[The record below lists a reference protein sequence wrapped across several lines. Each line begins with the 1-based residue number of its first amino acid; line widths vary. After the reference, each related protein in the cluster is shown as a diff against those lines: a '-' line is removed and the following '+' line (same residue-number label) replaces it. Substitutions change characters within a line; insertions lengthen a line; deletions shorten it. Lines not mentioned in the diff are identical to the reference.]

1 MRFNK
6 LFRKVFAAVSAVTL
20 IVSGMPVGLGV
31 TAFAADTQTRKITY
45 SFSANSS
52 KKAPAA
58 GEILDGTAGESGGIL
73 YVSQDAG
80 NSGVT
85 YDSDKLRFRQGSVLY
100 LPVKDD
106 TTKVKYEQLCSNAA
120 TDRPVYIGS
129 ADSGY
134 SVQMKT
140 TTQSVTVDDIT
151 GYIVEKEGQKYLPVI
166 SGGDV
171 KIRTMALTEYNPIIN
186 VTVTGT
192 VANAAENGITEIKF
206 DSLTDSSAKT
216 VTAQV
221 DSNGKYSV
229 VLKRVN
235 GSAKYEVS
243 ISAVGFKIND
253 TDNGNILELTGENA
267 TAVKDFEAV
276 ADAVATVS
284 GSIMG
289 IPADAVKG
297 TVSVKFVPD
306 NSKLS
311 TIAVDVKAE
320 TDGSYSFSNVSIN
333 SSSNY
338 SVVLGGVDDYEVTEK
353 LNKAAGDY
361 TDVQIAATQRVKV
374 NVSGKFVTSDDKASD
389 VTKITFTNKS
399 DSNYSYSFDVTG
411 DGYKAQLR
419 AGEYDTSVVSEKYT
433 AYDHVSVGSSDVLN
447 DVYLE
452 TEADTSPVKYQSEV
466 KVGKGQQFE
475 TITDAVKYI
484 GRMARTT
491 ERVTITLTDA
501 LYREQVMVDT
511 PYVTISSEAGST
523 ITWYY
528 GSGYTYY
535 SADMNGYYSEA
546 RAVDKYEKGVAIGM
560 GTGHWGATVNV
571 LPTATAFRSEG
582 VIYES
587 SFNRYMTTEEVEDGV
602 GKGGDNSKV
611 DRSKATD
618 ADIKLYKNKERACVI
633 FIEADQSEFKDCQFL
648 SSQDTMFTGNNT
660 EHTYFKNCVIEGTT
674 DYICGDGSAVFDG
687 CTLSMYGYGDKAAS
701 GSIIVASKALSQL
714 GYLFNNCKVVKTS
727 YPGINNGITKT
738 YFARPWRADS
748 KVVFLNTEVEDANT
762 IAPAGFTSM
771 SNVTPAKAKYY
782 EYNTHLADGTKV
794 STSSRAAGVNK
805 MTDEEASA
813 VKLEDYFEGW
823 TPAYYK
829 SGDVKPEP
837 VAADYTAVDEA
848 IKAAEALNK
857 DDYED
862 FSAVTKAIEAVD
874 RTLTSKEQA
883 KVDAMA
889 KAITDAING
898 LVKKQPVV
906 EPDDPGK
913 TDIKVDIDR
922 NEDAADFKDIAS
934 VGDVKVKDEEGKDLT
949 VSEIKLNVEKAAAS
963 ISEKIDAAIADKNIN
978 GFDSKNADYYDI
990 SLKTTDGK
998 VVKLSNGK
1006 IKITMSYKKGINAAD
1021 YNLYVFHMNNNGV
1034 LESVA
1039 VTADENGF
1047 SFEAESNSAYEGN
1060 INETGSVTLRSGAV
1074 DANGVL
1080 KGSGNNGKLVPAS
1093 FDGLN
1098 FYYTA
1103 VPTSLNFTLRA
1114 KVTVDQWNL
1123 SNGQEGFGLMAA
1135 DRLGGSGWNNSY
1147 MAVVSKTEYYWNEEA
1162 GKVTNDTTMFRRAS
1176 KEQPQRTLSMRCLR
1190 NWRTGT
1196 MQQQRQ
1202 RNRESRQKSRIFLQT
1217 STCMEFKK
1225 ERT

>member
-31 TAFAADTQTRKITY
+31 TAKAADTQTRKITY

-106 TTKVKYEQLCSNAA
+106 TTKVKYEQVCSNAA

-129 ADSGY
+129 VDSGY

-171 KIRTMALTEYNPIIN
+171 KVRTMALTEYNPIIN

-235 GSAKYEVS
+235 GSARYEVS

-253 TDNGNILELTGENA
+253 TDNGNILELTGEDA

-311 TIAVDVKAE
+311 TIEVDVKAQ

-361 TDVQIAATQRVKV
+361 TDVKIAATQRAKV

-399 DSNYSYSFDVTG
+399 DSSYSYSFDVTG

-433 AYDHVSVGSSDVLN
+433 AYDHVSVGSADVLN

-452 TEADTSPVKYQSEV
+452 TEADTSPVEYQAEV

-484 GRMARTT
+484 GRMTRTT

-546 RAVDKYEKGVAIGM
+546 RAVDKYEKGVEIGM

-587 SFNRYMTTEEVEDGV
+587 SFNRYMTTEEVADGV

-727 YPGINNGITKT
+727 YPGINKGITKT

-823 TPAYYK
+823 APAYYK

-874 RTLTSKEQA
+874 RTLTSEEQA

-913 TDIKVDIDR
+913 TDIKVDLDG
-922 NEDAADFKDIAS
+922 NEYAADFKDVAS

-949 VSEIKLNVEKAAAS
+949 VSEIRLNVEKTAAS
-963 ISEKIDAAIADKNIN
+963 TSEKIDAAIAEKNIK

-998 VVKLSNGK
+998 VVKLSSGK

-1039 VTADENGF
+1039 VTADENSF
-1047 SFEAESNSAYEGN
+1047 SFEAESFSPYAVVYAAKDSGSDITPSTPENPGN
-1060 INETGSVTLRSGAV
+1060 DETPGTAETPGTTETPDSTVTPDSSVSTGDSLGMFMYMIILA
-1074 DANGVL
+1074 AALAGMAGVVVYDR
-1080 KGSGNNGKLVPAS
+1080 K
-1093 FDGLN
+1093 
-1098 FYYTA
+1098 
-1103 VPTSLNFTLRA
+1103 RA
-1114 KVTVDQWNL
+1114 K
-1123 SNGQEGFGLMAA
+1123 
-1135 DRLGGSGWNNSY
+1135 
-1147 MAVVSKTEYYWNEEA
+1147 
-1162 GKVTNDTTMFRRAS
+1162 
-1176 KEQPQRTLSMRCLR
+1176 
-1190 NWRTGT
+1190 
-1196 MQQQRQ
+1196 
-1202 RNRESRQKSRIFLQT
+1202 
-1217 STCMEFKK
+1217 
-1225 ERT
+1225 

>member
-31 TAFAADTQTRKITY
+31 TAKAADTQTRKITY

-106 TTKVKYEQLCSNAA
+106 TTKVKYEQVCSNAA

-129 ADSGY
+129 VDSGY

-171 KIRTMALTEYNPIIN
+171 KVRTMALTEYNPIIN

-253 TDNGNILELTGENA
+253 TDNGNILELTGEDA

-311 TIAVDVKAE
+311 TIEVDVKAQ

-361 TDVQIAATQRVKV
+361 TDVKIAATQRAKV

-399 DSNYSYSFDVTG
+399 DSSYSYSFDVTG

-433 AYDHVSVGSSDVLN
+433 AYDHVSVGSADVLN

-452 TEADTSPVKYQSEV
+452 TEADTSPVEYQAEV

-484 GRMARTT
+484 GRMTRTT

-546 RAVDKYEKGVAIGM
+546 RAVDKYEKGVEIGM

-587 SFNRYMTTEEVEDGV
+587 SFNRYMTTEEVADGV

-823 TPAYYK
+823 TPAYYT

-874 RTLTSKEQA
+874 RTLTSEDQA

-913 TDIKVDIDR
+913 TDIKVDLDE
-922 NEDAADFKDIAS
+922 NEDAADFKDVAS

-963 ISEKIDAAIADKNIN
+963 ISEKIDAAIADKNIK

-1047 SFEAESNSAYEGN
+1047 SFEAESFSPYAVVYAAKDSGSDITPSTPENPGN
-1060 INETGSVTLRSGAV
+1060 DETPGTTETPGTAETPDSTVTPDSSVSTGDSLGMFMYMIILA
-1074 DANGVL
+1074 AALAGMAGVVVYDR
-1080 KGSGNNGKLVPAS
+1080 K
-1093 FDGLN
+1093 
-1098 FYYTA
+1098 
-1103 VPTSLNFTLRA
+1103 RA
-1114 KVTVDQWNL
+1114 K
-1123 SNGQEGFGLMAA
+1123 
-1135 DRLGGSGWNNSY
+1135 
-1147 MAVVSKTEYYWNEEA
+1147 
-1162 GKVTNDTTMFRRAS
+1162 
-1176 KEQPQRTLSMRCLR
+1176 
-1190 NWRTGT
+1190 
-1196 MQQQRQ
+1196 
-1202 RNRESRQKSRIFLQT
+1202 
-1217 STCMEFKK
+1217 
-1225 ERT
+1225 

>member
-31 TAFAADTQTRKITY
+31 TAKAADTQTRKITY

-73 YVSQDAG
+73 YVSQYAG

-171 KIRTMALTEYNPIIN
+171 KVRTMALTEYNPIIN

-235 GSAKYEVS
+235 GSARYEVS

-253 TDNGNILELTGENA
+253 TDNGNILELTGEDA

-311 TIAVDVKAE
+311 TIDVDVKAQ

-361 TDVQIAATQRVKV
+361 TDVKIAATQRAKV

-399 DSNYSYSFDVTG
+399 DSSYSYSFDVTG

-433 AYDHVSVGSSDVLN
+433 AYDHVSVGSADVLN

-452 TEADTSPVKYQSEV
+452 TEADTSPVEYQAEV

-484 GRMARTT
+484 GRMTRTT

-546 RAVDKYEKGVAIGM
+546 RAVDKYEKGVEIGM

-587 SFNRYMTTEEVEDGV
+587 SFNRYMTTEEVADGV

-674 DYICGDGSAVFDG
+674 DYICGDGSAVFDS

-727 YPGINNGITKT
+727 YPGINKGITKT

-848 IKAAEALNK
+848 IKSAEALNK

-874 RTLTSKEQA
+874 RTLTSEDQA

-913 TDIKVDIDR
+913 TDIKVDLDG
-922 NEDAADFKDIAS
+922 NEDTADFKDIAS
-934 VGDVKVKDEEGKDLT
+934 VGDIKVKDEEGKDLT
-949 VSEIKLNVEKAAAS
+949 VSEIKLNVEKTAAS
-963 ISEKIDAAIADKNIN
+963 TSEKIDAAIAEKNIK

-998 VVKLSNGK
+998 VVKLSSGK

-1047 SFEAESNSAYEGN
+1047 SFEAESFSPYAVVYAAKDSGSDITPSTPENPGN
-1060 INETGSVTLRSGAV
+1060 NETPGTAETPGTTETPDSTVTPDSSVSTGDSLGMFMYMIILA
-1074 DANGVL
+1074 AALAGMAGVVVYDR
-1080 KGSGNNGKLVPAS
+1080 K
-1093 FDGLN
+1093 
-1098 FYYTA
+1098 
-1103 VPTSLNFTLRA
+1103 RA
-1114 KVTVDQWNL
+1114 K
-1123 SNGQEGFGLMAA
+1123 
-1135 DRLGGSGWNNSY
+1135 
-1147 MAVVSKTEYYWNEEA
+1147 
-1162 GKVTNDTTMFRRAS
+1162 
-1176 KEQPQRTLSMRCLR
+1176 
-1190 NWRTGT
+1190 
-1196 MQQQRQ
+1196 
-1202 RNRESRQKSRIFLQT
+1202 
-1217 STCMEFKK
+1217 
-1225 ERT
+1225 

>member
-52 KKAPAA
+52 KKAPVA

-73 YVSQDAG
+73 YVSQDVG

-85 YDSDKLRFRQGSVLY
+85 YDSDKLRFRPGSVLY

-253 TDNGNILELTGENA
+253 TDNGNILELTGEGA
-267 TAVKDFEAV
+267 TAVKDFETV

-311 TIAVDVKAE
+311 TIDVDVKAE
-320 TDGSYSFSNVSIN
+320 KDGSYSFSNVSIN

-433 AYDHVSVGSSDVLN
+433 AYDHVSVGSADVLN

-484 GRMARTT
+484 GRMTRTT

-823 TPAYYK
+823 TPAYYT

-874 RTLTSKEQA
+874 RTLTSEEQA

-949 VSEIKLNVEKAAAS
+949 VSEIKLNVEKIAAS
-963 ISEKIDAAIADKNIN
+963 TSEKIDAAIAEKNIK

-998 VVKLSNGK
+998 VVKLSSGK

-1039 VTADENGF
+1039 VTADENVF
-1047 SFEAESNSAYEGN
+1047 SFEAESFSPY
-1060 INETGSVTLRSGAV
+1060 AV
-1074 DANGVL
+1074 VYAVKD
-1080 KGSGNNGKLVPAS
+1080 SGNDITPSTPENPGNDETP
-1093 FDGLN
+1093 GTTETPG
-1098 FYYTA
+1098 TA
-1103 VPTSLNFTLRA
+1103 ETPGTTETPDSSVSTGDSLGMFMYMIILAAALAGMAGVVVYDRKRA
-1114 KVTVDQWNL
+1114 K
-1123 SNGQEGFGLMAA
+1123 
-1135 DRLGGSGWNNSY
+1135 
-1147 MAVVSKTEYYWNEEA
+1147 
-1162 GKVTNDTTMFRRAS
+1162 
-1176 KEQPQRTLSMRCLR
+1176 
-1190 NWRTGT
+1190 
-1196 MQQQRQ
+1196 
-1202 RNRESRQKSRIFLQT
+1202 
-1217 STCMEFKK
+1217 
-1225 ERT
+1225 

>member
-52 KKAPAA
+52 KKAPVA

-73 YVSQDAG
+73 YVSQDVG

-484 GRMARTT
+484 GRMVRTT

-687 CTLSMYGYGDKAAS
+687 CTLSTYGYGDKAAS

-848 IKAAEALNK
+848 VKAAEALNK

-874 RTLTSKEQA
+874 RTLTSEDQA

-913 TDIKVDIDR
+913 TDIKVDLDR
-922 NEDAADFKDIAS
+922 NEDTADFKDIAS
-934 VGDVKVKDEEGKDLT
+934 VGDVKVKDEEGTDLT

-963 ISEKIDAAIADKNIN
+963 ISEKIDAAIADKNIK

-1047 SFEAESNSAYEGN
+1047 SFEAESFSPYAVVYAAKDSGSDITPSTPENPGN
-1060 INETGSVTLRSGAV
+1060 NETPGTAETPGTTETPDSTVTPDSSVSTGDSLGMFMYMIILA
-1074 DANGVL
+1074 AALAGMAGVVVYDR
-1080 KGSGNNGKLVPAS
+1080 K
-1093 FDGLN
+1093 
-1098 FYYTA
+1098 
-1103 VPTSLNFTLRA
+1103 RA
-1114 KVTVDQWNL
+1114 K
-1123 SNGQEGFGLMAA
+1123 
-1135 DRLGGSGWNNSY
+1135 
-1147 MAVVSKTEYYWNEEA
+1147 
-1162 GKVTNDTTMFRRAS
+1162 
-1176 KEQPQRTLSMRCLR
+1176 
-1190 NWRTGT
+1190 
-1196 MQQQRQ
+1196 
-1202 RNRESRQKSRIFLQT
+1202 
-1217 STCMEFKK
+1217 
-1225 ERT
+1225 

>member
-1 MRFNK
+1 
-6 LFRKVFAAVSAVTL
+6 
-20 IVSGMPVGLGV
+20 MPVGLGV
-31 TAFAADTQTRKITY
+31 TAKAADTQTRKITY

-73 YVSQDAG
+73 YVSRDAG

-171 KIRTMALTEYNPIIN
+171 KVRTMALTEYNPIIN

-235 GSAKYEVS
+235 GSARYEVS

-253 TDNGNILELTGENA
+253 TDNGNILELTGEDA

-311 TIAVDVKAE
+311 TIDVDVKAQ

-361 TDVQIAATQRVKV
+361 TDVKIAATQRAKV

-399 DSNYSYSFDVTG
+399 DSSYSYSFDVTG

-433 AYDHVSVGSSDVLN
+433 AYDHVSVGSADVLN

-452 TEADTSPVKYQSEV
+452 TEADTSPVEYQAEV

-484 GRMARTT
+484 GRMTRTT

-546 RAVDKYEKGVAIGM
+546 RAVDKYEKGVEIGM

-587 SFNRYMTTEEVEDGV
+587 SFNRYMTTEEVADGV

-674 DYICGDGSAVFDG
+674 DYICGDGSAVFDS

-727 YPGINNGITKT
+727 YPGINKGITKT

-848 IKAAEALNK
+848 IKSAEALNK

-874 RTLTSKEQA
+874 RTLTSEDQA

-913 TDIKVDIDR
+913 TDIKVDLDG
-922 NEDAADFKDIAS
+922 NEDTADFKDIAS
-934 VGDVKVKDEEGKDLT
+934 VGDIKVKDEEGKDLT
-949 VSEIKLNVEKAAAS
+949 VSEIKLNVEKTAAS
-963 ISEKIDAAIADKNIN
+963 TSEKIDAAIAEKNIK

-998 VVKLSNGK
+998 VVKLSSGK

-1047 SFEAESNSAYEGN
+1047 SFEAESFSPYAVVYAAKDSGSDITPSTPENPGN
-1060 INETGSVTLRSGAV
+1060 NETPGTAETPGTTETPDSTVTPDSSVSTGDSLGMFMYMIILA
-1074 DANGVL
+1074 AALAGMAGVVVYDR
-1080 KGSGNNGKLVPAS
+1080 K
-1093 FDGLN
+1093 
-1098 FYYTA
+1098 
-1103 VPTSLNFTLRA
+1103 RA
-1114 KVTVDQWNL
+1114 K
-1123 SNGQEGFGLMAA
+1123 
-1135 DRLGGSGWNNSY
+1135 
-1147 MAVVSKTEYYWNEEA
+1147 
-1162 GKVTNDTTMFRRAS
+1162 
-1176 KEQPQRTLSMRCLR
+1176 
-1190 NWRTGT
+1190 
-1196 MQQQRQ
+1196 
-1202 RNRESRQKSRIFLQT
+1202 
-1217 STCMEFKK
+1217 
-1225 ERT
+1225 

>member
-31 TAFAADTQTRKITY
+31 TAKAADTQTRKITY

-52 KKAPAA
+52 KKAPTA

-106 TTKVKYEQLCSNAA
+106 TTKVKYEQVCSNAA

-129 ADSGY
+129 VDSGY

-171 KIRTMALTEYNPIIN
+171 KVRTMTLTEYNPIIN

-253 TDNGNILELTGENA
+253 TDNGNILELTGEDA

-311 TIAVDVKAE
+311 TIEVDVKAQ

-361 TDVQIAATQRVKV
+361 TDVKIAATQRTKV

-399 DSNYSYSFDVTG
+399 DSSYSYSFDVTG

-433 AYDHVSVGSSDVLN
+433 AYDHVSVGSADVLN

-452 TEADTSPVKYQSEV
+452 TEADTSPVEYQAEV

-484 GRMARTT
+484 GRMTRTT

-511 PYVTISSEAGST
+511 PYVTISS
-523 ITWYY
+523 
-528 GSGYTYY
+528 
-535 SADMNGYYSEA
+535 
-546 RAVDKYEKGVAIGM
+546 R
-560 GTGHWGATVNV
+560 
-571 LPTATAFRSEG
+571 
-582 VIYES
+582 
-587 SFNRYMTTEEVEDGV
+587 
-602 GKGGDNSKV
+602 
-611 DRSKATD
+611 
-618 ADIKLYKNKERACVI
+618 
-633 FIEADQSEFKDCQFL
+633 
-648 SSQDTMFTGNNT
+648 
-660 EHTYFKNCVIEGTT
+660 
-674 DYICGDGSAVFDG
+674 
-687 CTLSMYGYGDKAAS
+687 
-701 GSIIVASKALSQL
+701 
-714 GYLFNNCKVVKTS
+714 
-727 YPGINNGITKT
+727 
-738 YFARPWRADS
+738 
-748 KVVFLNTEVEDANT
+748 
-762 IAPAGFTSM
+762 
-771 SNVTPAKAKYY
+771 
-782 EYNTHLADGTKV
+782 
-794 STSSRAAGVNK
+794 
-805 MTDEEASA
+805 
-813 VKLEDYFEGW
+813 
-823 TPAYYK
+823 
-829 SGDVKPEP
+829 
-837 VAADYTAVDEA
+837 
-848 IKAAEALNK
+848 
-857 DDYED
+857 
-862 FSAVTKAIEAVD
+862 
-874 RTLTSKEQA
+874 
-883 KVDAMA
+883 
-889 KAITDAING
+889 
-898 LVKKQPVV
+898 
-906 EPDDPGK
+906 
-913 TDIKVDIDR
+913 
-922 NEDAADFKDIAS
+922 
-934 VGDVKVKDEEGKDLT
+934 
-949 VSEIKLNVEKAAAS
+949 
-963 ISEKIDAAIADKNIN
+963 
-978 GFDSKNADYYDI
+978 
-990 SLKTTDGK
+990 
-998 VVKLSNGK
+998 
-1006 IKITMSYKKGINAAD
+1006 
-1021 YNLYVFHMNNNGV
+1021 
-1034 LESVA
+1034 
-1039 VTADENGF
+1039 
-1047 SFEAESNSAYEGN
+1047 
-1060 INETGSVTLRSGAV
+1060 
-1074 DANGVL
+1074 
-1080 KGSGNNGKLVPAS
+1080 
-1093 FDGLN
+1093 
-1098 FYYTA
+1098 
-1103 VPTSLNFTLRA
+1103 
-1114 KVTVDQWNL
+1114 
-1123 SNGQEGFGLMAA
+1123 
-1135 DRLGGSGWNNSY
+1135 
-1147 MAVVSKTEYYWNEEA
+1147 
-1162 GKVTNDTTMFRRAS
+1162 
-1176 KEQPQRTLSMRCLR
+1176 
-1190 NWRTGT
+1190 
-1196 MQQQRQ
+1196 
-1202 RNRESRQKSRIFLQT
+1202 
-1217 STCMEFKK
+1217 
-1225 ERT
+1225 

>member
-31 TAFAADTQTRKITY
+31 TAKAADTQTRKITY

-73 YVSQDAG
+73 YVSRDAG

-171 KIRTMALTEYNPIIN
+171 KVRTMALTEYNPIIN

-235 GSAKYEVS
+235 GSARYEVS

-253 TDNGNILELTGENA
+253 TDNGNILELTGEDA

-311 TIAVDVKAE
+311 TIEVDVKAQ

-361 TDVQIAATQRVKV
+361 TDVKIAATQRAKV

-399 DSNYSYSFDVTG
+399 DSSYSYSFDVTG

-433 AYDHVSVGSSDVLN
+433 AYDHVSVGSADVLN

-452 TEADTSPVKYQSEV
+452 TEADTSPVEYQAEV

-484 GRMARTT
+484 GRMTRTT

-587 SFNRYMTTEEVEDGV
+587 SFNRYMTTEEVADGV

-874 RTLTSKEQA
+874 RTLTSEEQA

-898 LVKKQPVV
+898 LVKKQT
-906 EPDDPGK
+906 DDSDK
-913 TDIKVDIDR
+913 SDIKVDLDE
-922 NEDAADFKDIAS
+922 NEDAADFKDVAS

-963 ISEKIDAAIADKNIN
+963 ISEKIDAAIADKNIK

-998 VVKLSNGK
+998 VVKLSSGK

-1047 SFEAESNSAYEGN
+1047 SFEAESFSPYAVVYAAKDSGSDITPSTPENPGN
-1060 INETGSVTLRSGAV
+1060 NETPGTAETPGTTETPDSTVTPDSSVSTGDSLGMFMYMIILA
-1074 DANGVL
+1074 AALAGMAGVVVYDR
-1080 KGSGNNGKLVPAS
+1080 K
-1093 FDGLN
+1093 
-1098 FYYTA
+1098 
-1103 VPTSLNFTLRA
+1103 RA
-1114 KVTVDQWNL
+1114 K
-1123 SNGQEGFGLMAA
+1123 
-1135 DRLGGSGWNNSY
+1135 
-1147 MAVVSKTEYYWNEEA
+1147 
-1162 GKVTNDTTMFRRAS
+1162 
-1176 KEQPQRTLSMRCLR
+1176 
-1190 NWRTGT
+1190 
-1196 MQQQRQ
+1196 
-1202 RNRESRQKSRIFLQT
+1202 
-1217 STCMEFKK
+1217 
-1225 ERT
+1225 

>member
-1047 SFEAESNSAYEGN
+1047 SFEAESFSPYAVVYAVKDSGSDITPSTPENPGN
-1060 INETGSVTLRSGAV
+1060 DETPGTTETPGTPGTTETPDSSVSTGDSLGMFMYMIILA
-1074 DANGVL
+1074 AALAGMAGVVVNDR
-1080 KGSGNNGKLVPAS
+1080 K
-1093 FDGLN
+1093 
-1098 FYYTA
+1098 
-1103 VPTSLNFTLRA
+1103 RA
-1114 KVTVDQWNL
+1114 K
-1123 SNGQEGFGLMAA
+1123 
-1135 DRLGGSGWNNSY
+1135 
-1147 MAVVSKTEYYWNEEA
+1147 
-1162 GKVTNDTTMFRRAS
+1162 
-1176 KEQPQRTLSMRCLR
+1176 
-1190 NWRTGT
+1190 
-1196 MQQQRQ
+1196 
-1202 RNRESRQKSRIFLQT
+1202 
-1217 STCMEFKK
+1217 
-1225 ERT
+1225 

>member
-31 TAFAADTQTRKITY
+31 TAKAADTQTRKITY

-73 YVSQDAG
+73 YVSRDAG

-171 KIRTMALTEYNPIIN
+171 KVRTMTLTEYNPIIN

-235 GSAKYEVS
+235 GSARYEVS

-253 TDNGNILELTGENA
+253 TDNGNILELTGEDA
-267 TAVKDFEAV
+267 TTVKDFEAV

-311 TIAVDVKAE
+311 TIEVDVKAQ

-361 TDVQIAATQRVKV
+361 TDVKIAATQRAKV

-399 DSNYSYSFDVTG
+399 DSSYSYSFDVTG

-433 AYDHVSVGSSDVLN
+433 AYDHVSVGSADVLN

-452 TEADTSPVKYQSEV
+452 TEADTSPVEYQAEV

-484 GRMARTT
+484 GRMTRTT

-546 RAVDKYEKGVAIGM
+546 RAVDKYEKGVEIGM

-587 SFNRYMTTEEVEDGV
+587 SFNRYMTTEEVADGV

-848 IKAAEALNK
+848 VKAAEALNK

-874 RTLTSKEQA
+874 RTLTSEEQA

-898 LVKKQPVV
+898 LVKKQT
-906 EPDDPGK
+906 DDSDK
-913 TDIKVDIDR
+913 SDIKVDLDE
-922 NEDAADFKDIAS
+922 NEDAADFKDVAS

-963 ISEKIDAAIADKNIN
+963 ISEKIDAAIADKNIK

-998 VVKLSNGK
+998 VVKLSSGK

-1047 SFEAESNSAYEGN
+1047 SFEAESFSPYAVVYAAKDSGSDITPSTPENPGN
-1060 INETGSVTLRSGAV
+1060 NETPGTAETPGTTETPDSTVTPDSSVSTGDSLGMFMYMIILA
-1074 DANGVL
+1074 AALAGMAGVVVYDR
-1080 KGSGNNGKLVPAS
+1080 K
-1093 FDGLN
+1093 
-1098 FYYTA
+1098 
-1103 VPTSLNFTLRA
+1103 RA
-1114 KVTVDQWNL
+1114 K
-1123 SNGQEGFGLMAA
+1123 
-1135 DRLGGSGWNNSY
+1135 
-1147 MAVVSKTEYYWNEEA
+1147 
-1162 GKVTNDTTMFRRAS
+1162 
-1176 KEQPQRTLSMRCLR
+1176 
-1190 NWRTGT
+1190 
-1196 MQQQRQ
+1196 
-1202 RNRESRQKSRIFLQT
+1202 
-1217 STCMEFKK
+1217 
-1225 ERT
+1225 

>member
-235 GSAKYEVS
+235 GSAKYGVS

-311 TIAVDVKAE
+311 TIDVDVKAE
-320 TDGSYSFSNVSIN
+320 KDGSYSFSNVSIN

-361 TDVQIAATQRVKV
+361 TDVKIAATQRAKI

-399 DSNYSYSFDVTG
+399 DSSYSYSFDVTG

-433 AYDHVSVGSSDVLN
+433 AYDHVSVGSADVLN

-823 TPAYYK
+823 TPAYYT

-874 RTLTSKEQA
+874 RTLTSEEQA

-949 VSEIKLNVEKAAAS
+949 VSEIKLNVEKIAAS
-963 ISEKIDAAIADKNIN
+963 TSEKIDAAIAEKNIK

-998 VVKLSNGK
+998 VVKLSSGK

-1047 SFEAESNSAYEGN
+1047 SFEAESFSPYAVVYAVKDS
-1060 INETGSVTLRSGAV
+1060 GSDITPSTPE
-1074 DANGVL
+1074 N
-1080 KGSGNNGKLVPAS
+1080 SGNDETPGTTETPSTTETPGTTVTPDSSVSTGDSLGMFMYMIILAAALAGMAGV
-1093 FDGLN
+1093 
-1098 FYYTA
+1098 A
-1103 VPTSLNFTLRA
+1103 VYDRKRA
-1114 KVTVDQWNL
+1114 K
-1123 SNGQEGFGLMAA
+1123 
-1135 DRLGGSGWNNSY
+1135 
-1147 MAVVSKTEYYWNEEA
+1147 
-1162 GKVTNDTTMFRRAS
+1162 
-1176 KEQPQRTLSMRCLR
+1176 
-1190 NWRTGT
+1190 
-1196 MQQQRQ
+1196 
-1202 RNRESRQKSRIFLQT
+1202 
-1217 STCMEFKK
+1217 
-1225 ERT
+1225 

>member
-6 LFRKVFAAVSAVTL
+6 LFRRVFAAVSAVTL

-31 TAFAADTQTRKITY
+31 TAKAADTQTRKITY

-106 TTKVKYEQLCSNAA
+106 TTKVKYEQLCSNSA

-253 TDNGNILELTGENA
+253 TDNGNILELTGEDA

-311 TIAVDVKAE
+311 TIEVDVKAQ

-361 TDVQIAATQRVKV
+361 TDVKIAATQRAKV

-399 DSNYSYSFDVTG
+399 DSSYSYSFDVTG

-433 AYDHVSVGSSDVLN
+433 AYDHVSVGSADVLN

-452 TEADTSPVKYQSEV
+452 TEADTSPVEYQAEV

-484 GRMARTT
+484 GRMTRTT

-546 RAVDKYEKGVAIGM
+546 RAVDKYEKGVEIGM

-587 SFNRYMTTEEVEDGV
+587 SFNRYMTTEEVADGV
-602 GKGGDNSKV
+602 GKGNTNAKV

-618 ADIKLYKNKERACVI
+618 ADIKLYNNKERACVI

-727 YPGINNGITKT
+727 YPGINKGITKT

-837 VAADYTAVDEA
+837 VAADYTSVDEA

-874 RTLTSKEQA
+874 RTLTSEEQA

-913 TDIKVDIDR
+913 TDIKVDLDG
-922 NEDAADFKDIAS
+922 NEDAADFKDVAS

-963 ISEKIDAAIADKNIN
+963 ISEKIDAAIADKNIK

-1006 IKITMSYKKGINAAD
+1006 IKITMSYKKGINSAD

-1047 SFEAESNSAYEGN
+1047 SFEAESFSPYAVVYAAKDSGSDITPSTPENPGN
-1060 INETGSVTLRSGAV
+1060 NETPGTAETPGTTETPDSTVTPDSSVSTGDSLGMFMYMIILA
-1074 DANGVL
+1074 AALAGMAGVVVYDR
-1080 KGSGNNGKLVPAS
+1080 K
-1093 FDGLN
+1093 
-1098 FYYTA
+1098 
-1103 VPTSLNFTLRA
+1103 RA
-1114 KVTVDQWNL
+1114 K
-1123 SNGQEGFGLMAA
+1123 
-1135 DRLGGSGWNNSY
+1135 
-1147 MAVVSKTEYYWNEEA
+1147 
-1162 GKVTNDTTMFRRAS
+1162 
-1176 KEQPQRTLSMRCLR
+1176 
-1190 NWRTGT
+1190 
-1196 MQQQRQ
+1196 
-1202 RNRESRQKSRIFLQT
+1202 
-1217 STCMEFKK
+1217 
-1225 ERT
+1225 

>member
-1 MRFNK
+1 M
-6 LFRKVFAAVSAVTL
+6 
-20 IVSGMPVGLGV
+20 
-31 TAFAADTQTRKITY
+31 
-45 SFSANSS
+45 
-52 KKAPAA
+52 
-58 GEILDGTAGESGGIL
+58 
-73 YVSQDAG
+73 
-80 NSGVT
+80 
-85 YDSDKLRFRQGSVLY
+85 
-100 LPVKDD
+100 
-106 TTKVKYEQLCSNAA
+106 
-120 TDRPVYIGS
+120 
-129 ADSGY
+129 
-134 SVQMKT
+134 
-140 TTQSVTVDDIT
+140 
-151 GYIVEKEGQKYLPVI
+151 
-166 SGGDV
+166 
-171 KIRTMALTEYNPIIN
+171 
-186 VTVTGT
+186 
-192 VANAAENGITEIKF
+192 
-206 DSLTDSSAKT
+206 
-216 VTAQV
+216 
-221 DSNGKYSV
+221 
-229 VLKRVN
+229 
-235 GSAKYEVS
+235 
-243 ISAVGFKIND
+243 
-253 TDNGNILELTGENA
+253 
-267 TAVKDFEAV
+267 
-276 ADAVATVS
+276 
-284 GSIMG
+284 
-289 IPADAVKG
+289 
-297 TVSVKFVPD
+297 
-306 NSKLS
+306 
-311 TIAVDVKAE
+311 
-320 TDGSYSFSNVSIN
+320 
-333 SSSNY
+333 
-338 SVVLGGVDDYEVTEK
+338 
-353 LNKAAGDY
+353 
-361 TDVQIAATQRVKV
+361 
-374 NVSGKFVTSDDKASD
+374 
-389 VTKITFTNKS
+389 
-399 DSNYSYSFDVTG
+399 
-411 DGYKAQLR
+411 
-419 AGEYDTSVVSEKYT
+419 
-433 AYDHVSVGSSDVLN
+433 N

-452 TEADTSPVKYQSEV
+452 TEADTSPVEYQAEV

-484 GRMARTT
+484 GRMTRTT

-587 SFNRYMTTEEVEDGV
+587 SFNRYMTTEEVADGV

-674 DYICGDGSAVFDG
+674 YYICGDGSAVFDG

-727 YPGINNGITKT
+727 YPGINKGITKT

-874 RTLTSKEQA
+874 RTLTSEEQA

-913 TDIKVDIDR
+913 IDIKVDLDR
-922 NEDAADFKDIAS
+922 NEDTVDFKDIAS

-963 ISEKIDAAIADKNIN
+963 ISEKIDAAIAEKNIK

-998 VVKLSNGK
+998 VVKLSSGK

-1047 SFEAESNSAYEGN
+1047 SFEAESFSPYAVVYAAKDSGSDITPSTPENPGN
-1060 INETGSVTLRSGAV
+1060 DETPGTTETPDSTVTPDSSVSTGDSLGMFMYMIILA
-1074 DANGVL
+1074 AALAGMAGVVVYDR
-1080 KGSGNNGKLVPAS
+1080 K
-1093 FDGLN
+1093 
-1098 FYYTA
+1098 
-1103 VPTSLNFTLRA
+1103 RA
-1114 KVTVDQWNL
+1114 K
-1123 SNGQEGFGLMAA
+1123 
-1135 DRLGGSGWNNSY
+1135 
-1147 MAVVSKTEYYWNEEA
+1147 
-1162 GKVTNDTTMFRRAS
+1162 
-1176 KEQPQRTLSMRCLR
+1176 
-1190 NWRTGT
+1190 
-1196 MQQQRQ
+1196 
-1202 RNRESRQKSRIFLQT
+1202 
-1217 STCMEFKK
+1217 
-1225 ERT
+1225 

>member
-31 TAFAADTQTRKITY
+31 TAKAADTQTRKITY

-73 YVSQDAG
+73 YVSRDAG

-171 KIRTMALTEYNPIIN
+171 KVRTMALTEYNPIIN

-235 GSAKYEVS
+235 GSARYEVS

-253 TDNGNILELTGENA
+253 TDNGNILELTGEDA

-311 TIAVDVKAE
+311 TIDVDVKAQ

-361 TDVQIAATQRVKV
+361 TDVKIAATQRAKV

-399 DSNYSYSFDVTG
+399 DSSYSYSFDVTG

-433 AYDHVSVGSSDVLN
+433 AYDHVSVGSADVLN

-452 TEADTSPVKYQSEV
+452 TEADTSPVEYQAEV
-466 KVGKGQQFE
+466 KVGKDQQFE

-484 GRMARTT
+484 GRMTRTT

-546 RAVDKYEKGVAIGM
+546 RAVDKYEKGVEIGM

-587 SFNRYMTTEEVEDGV
+587 SFNRYMTTEEVADGV

-674 DYICGDGSAVFDG
+674 DYICGDGSAVFDS

-727 YPGINNGITKT
+727 YPGINKGITKT

-848 IKAAEALNK
+848 IKSAEALNK

-874 RTLTSKEQA
+874 RTLTSEDQA

-913 TDIKVDIDR
+913 TDIKVDLDG
-922 NEDAADFKDIAS
+922 NEDTADFKDIAS
-934 VGDVKVKDEEGKDLT
+934 VGDIKVKDEEGKDLT
-949 VSEIKLNVEKAAAS
+949 VSEIKLNVEKTAAS
-963 ISEKIDAAIADKNIN
+963 ASEKIDAAIAEKNIK

-998 VVKLSNGK
+998 VVKLSSGK

-1047 SFEAESNSAYEGN
+1047 SFEAESFSPYAVVYAAKDSGSDITPSTPENPGN
-1060 INETGSVTLRSGAV
+1060 NETPGTAETPGTTETPDSTVTPDSSVSTGDSLGMFMYMIILA
-1074 DANGVL
+1074 AALAGMAGVVVYDR
-1080 KGSGNNGKLVPAS
+1080 K
-1093 FDGLN
+1093 
-1098 FYYTA
+1098 
-1103 VPTSLNFTLRA
+1103 RA
-1114 KVTVDQWNL
+1114 K
-1123 SNGQEGFGLMAA
+1123 
-1135 DRLGGSGWNNSY
+1135 
-1147 MAVVSKTEYYWNEEA
+1147 
-1162 GKVTNDTTMFRRAS
+1162 
-1176 KEQPQRTLSMRCLR
+1176 
-1190 NWRTGT
+1190 
-1196 MQQQRQ
+1196 
-1202 RNRESRQKSRIFLQT
+1202 
-1217 STCMEFKK
+1217 
-1225 ERT
+1225 

>member
-52 KKAPAA
+52 KKAPVA

-73 YVSQDAG
+73 YVSQDVG

-311 TIAVDVKAE
+311 TIDVDVKAE
-320 TDGSYSFSNVSIN
+320 KDGSYSFSNVSIN

-361 TDVQIAATQRVKV
+361 TDVKIAATQRAKI

-389 VTKITFTNKS
+389 VTKITFTNKL
-399 DSNYSYSFDVTG
+399 DSSYSYSFDVTG

-874 RTLTSKEQA
+874 RTLTSEDQA

-913 TDIKVDIDR
+913 TDIKVDLDG
-922 NEDAADFKDIAS
+922 NEDTADFKDIAS
-934 VGDVKVKDEEGKDLT
+934 VGDIKVKDEEGKDLT
-949 VSEIKLNVEKAAAS
+949 VSEIKLNVEKTAAS
-963 ISEKIDAAIADKNIN
+963 TSEKIDAAIAEKNIK

-998 VVKLSNGK
+998 VVKLSSGK

-1047 SFEAESNSAYEGN
+1047 SFEAESFSPYAVVYAAKDSGSDITPSTPENPGN
-1060 INETGSVTLRSGAV
+1060 NETPGTAETPGTTETPDSTVTPDSSVSTGDSLGMFMYMIILA
-1074 DANGVL
+1074 AALAGMAGVVVYDR
-1080 KGSGNNGKLVPAS
+1080 K
-1093 FDGLN
+1093 
-1098 FYYTA
+1098 
-1103 VPTSLNFTLRA
+1103 RA
-1114 KVTVDQWNL
+1114 K
-1123 SNGQEGFGLMAA
+1123 
-1135 DRLGGSGWNNSY
+1135 
-1147 MAVVSKTEYYWNEEA
+1147 
-1162 GKVTNDTTMFRRAS
+1162 
-1176 KEQPQRTLSMRCLR
+1176 
-1190 NWRTGT
+1190 
-1196 MQQQRQ
+1196 
-1202 RNRESRQKSRIFLQT
+1202 
-1217 STCMEFKK
+1217 
-1225 ERT
+1225 

>member
-1 MRFNK
+1 MRFDK

-31 TAFAADTQTRKITY
+31 TAKAADTQTRKITY

-73 YVSQDAG
+73 YVSRDAG

-171 KIRTMALTEYNPIIN
+171 KVRTMALTEYNPIIN

-253 TDNGNILELTGENA
+253 TDNGNILELTGEDA

-311 TIAVDVKAE
+311 TIDVDVKAQ

-361 TDVQIAATQRVKV
+361 TDVKIAATQRAKV

-399 DSNYSYSFDVTG
+399 DSSYSYSFDVTG

-433 AYDHVSVGSSDVLN
+433 AYDHVSVGSADVLN

-452 TEADTSPVKYQSEV
+452 TEADTSPVEYQAEV

-484 GRMARTT
+484 GRMTRTT

-587 SFNRYMTTEEVEDGV
+587 SFNRYMTTEEVADGV

-727 YPGINNGITKT
+727 YAGINKGITKT

-874 RTLTSKEQA
+874 RTLTSEEQA

-898 LVKKQPVV
+898 LIKKQPVV

-913 TDIKVDIDR
+913 TDIKVDLDR
-922 NEDAADFKDIAS
+922 NEDAADFKDVAS

-963 ISEKIDAAIADKNIN
+963 ISEKIDAAIADKNIK

-998 VVKLSNGK
+998 VVKLSSGK

-1047 SFEAESNSAYEGN
+1047 SFEAESFSPYAVVYAAKDSGSDITPSTPENPGN
-1060 INETGSVTLRSGAV
+1060 NETPGTAETPGTTETPDSTVTPDSSVSTGDSLGMFMYMIILA
-1074 DANGVL
+1074 AALAGMAGVVVYDR
-1080 KGSGNNGKLVPAS
+1080 K
-1093 FDGLN
+1093 
-1098 FYYTA
+1098 
-1103 VPTSLNFTLRA
+1103 RA
-1114 KVTVDQWNL
+1114 K
-1123 SNGQEGFGLMAA
+1123 
-1135 DRLGGSGWNNSY
+1135 
-1147 MAVVSKTEYYWNEEA
+1147 
-1162 GKVTNDTTMFRRAS
+1162 
-1176 KEQPQRTLSMRCLR
+1176 
-1190 NWRTGT
+1190 
-1196 MQQQRQ
+1196 
-1202 RNRESRQKSRIFLQT
+1202 
-1217 STCMEFKK
+1217 
-1225 ERT
+1225 

>member
-1 MRFNK
+1 M
-6 LFRKVFAAVSAVTL
+6 
-20 IVSGMPVGLGV
+20 
-31 TAFAADTQTRKITY
+31 
-45 SFSANSS
+45 
-52 KKAPAA
+52 
-58 GEILDGTAGESGGIL
+58 
-73 YVSQDAG
+73 SQDVG

-151 GYIVEKEGQKYLPVI
+151 GYIVEKEGKKYLPVI

-874 RTLTSKEQA
+874 RTLTSEEQA

-949 VSEIKLNVEKAAAS
+949 VSEIKLNVEKIAAS
-963 ISEKIDAAIADKNIN
+963 TSEKIDAAIADKNIK

-998 VVKLSNGK
+998 VVKLSSGK

-1047 SFEAESNSAYEGN
+1047 SFEAESFSPYAVVYAAKDSGSDITPSTPENPGN
-1060 INETGSVTLRSGAV
+1060 NETPGTAETPGTTETPDSTVTPDSSVSTGDSLGMFMYMIILA
-1074 DANGVL
+1074 AALAGMAGVVVYDR
-1080 KGSGNNGKLVPAS
+1080 K
-1093 FDGLN
+1093 
-1098 FYYTA
+1098 
-1103 VPTSLNFTLRA
+1103 RA
-1114 KVTVDQWNL
+1114 K
-1123 SNGQEGFGLMAA
+1123 
-1135 DRLGGSGWNNSY
+1135 
-1147 MAVVSKTEYYWNEEA
+1147 
-1162 GKVTNDTTMFRRAS
+1162 
-1176 KEQPQRTLSMRCLR
+1176 
-1190 NWRTGT
+1190 
-1196 MQQQRQ
+1196 
-1202 RNRESRQKSRIFLQT
+1202 
-1217 STCMEFKK
+1217 
-1225 ERT
+1225 

>member
-31 TAFAADTQTRKITY
+31 TAKAADTQTRKITY

-73 YVSQDAG
+73 YVSRDAG

-171 KIRTMALTEYNPIIN
+171 KVRTMALTEYNPIIN

-253 TDNGNILELTGENA
+253 TDNGNILELTGEDA

-311 TIAVDVKAE
+311 TIDVDVKAQ

-361 TDVQIAATQRVKV
+361 TDVKIAATQRAKV

-399 DSNYSYSFDVTG
+399 DSSYSYSFNVTG

-433 AYDHVSVGSSDVLN
+433 AYDHVSVGSADVLN

-452 TEADTSPVKYQSEV
+452 TEADTSPVEYQAEV

-484 GRMARTT
+484 GRMTRTT
-491 ERVTITLTDA
+491 ERVTIILTDA

-546 RAVDKYEKGVAIGM
+546 RAVDKYEKGVEIGM

-587 SFNRYMTTEEVEDGV
+587 SFNRYMTTEEVADGV

-674 DYICGDGSAVFDG
+674 DYICGDGSAVFDS

-823 TPAYYK
+823 APAYYK

-874 RTLTSKEQA
+874 RTLTSEEQA

-913 TDIKVDIDR
+913 TDIKVDLDG
-922 NEDAADFKDIAS
+922 NEYAADFKDVAS

-949 VSEIKLNVEKAAAS
+949 VSEIRLNVEKTAAS
-963 ISEKIDAAIADKNIN
+963 TSEKIDAAIAEKNIK

-998 VVKLSNGK
+998 VVKLSSGK

-1039 VTADENGF
+1039 VTADENSF
-1047 SFEAESNSAYEGN
+1047 SFEAESFSPYAVVYAAKDSGSDITPSTPENPGN
-1060 INETGSVTLRSGAV
+1060 DETPGTAETPGTTETPDSTVTPDSSVSTGDSLGMFMYMIILA
-1074 DANGVL
+1074 AALAGMAGVVVYDR
-1080 KGSGNNGKLVPAS
+1080 K
-1093 FDGLN
+1093 
-1098 FYYTA
+1098 
-1103 VPTSLNFTLRA
+1103 RA
-1114 KVTVDQWNL
+1114 K
-1123 SNGQEGFGLMAA
+1123 
-1135 DRLGGSGWNNSY
+1135 
-1147 MAVVSKTEYYWNEEA
+1147 
-1162 GKVTNDTTMFRRAS
+1162 
-1176 KEQPQRTLSMRCLR
+1176 
-1190 NWRTGT
+1190 
-1196 MQQQRQ
+1196 
-1202 RNRESRQKSRIFLQT
+1202 
-1217 STCMEFKK
+1217 
-1225 ERT
+1225 

>member
-31 TAFAADTQTRKITY
+31 TAKAADTQTRKITY

-73 YVSQDAG
+73 YVSRDAG

-171 KIRTMALTEYNPIIN
+171 KVRTMALTEYNPIIN

-235 GSAKYEVS
+235 GSARYEVS

-253 TDNGNILELTGENA
+253 TDNGNILELTGEDA

-311 TIAVDVKAE
+311 TIEVDVKAQ
-320 TDGSYSFSNVSIN
+320 TDGSYSFPNVSIN

-361 TDVQIAATQRVKV
+361 TDVKIAATQRAKV

-399 DSNYSYSFDVTG
+399 DSSYSYSFDVTG

-433 AYDHVSVGSSDVLN
+433 AYDHVSVGSADVLN

-452 TEADTSPVKYQSEV
+452 TEADTSPVEYQAEV

-484 GRMARTT
+484 GRMTRTT

-587 SFNRYMTTEEVEDGV
+587 SFNRYMTTEEVADGV

-727 YPGINNGITKT
+727 YPGINKGITKT

-874 RTLTSKEQA
+874 RTLTSEEQA

-898 LVKKQPVV
+898 LVKKQT
-906 EPDDPGK
+906 DDSDK
-913 TDIKVDIDR
+913 SDIKVDLDE
-922 NEDAADFKDIAS
+922 NEDAADFKDVAS

-963 ISEKIDAAIADKNIN
+963 ISEKIDAAIADKNIK

-998 VVKLSNGK
+998 VVKLSSGK

-1047 SFEAESNSAYEGN
+1047 SFEAESFSPYAVVYAAKDSGSDITPSTPENPGN
-1060 INETGSVTLRSGAV
+1060 NETPGTAETPGTTETPDSTVTPDSSVSTGDSLGMFMYMIILA
-1074 DANGVL
+1074 AALAGMAGVVVYDR
-1080 KGSGNNGKLVPAS
+1080 K
-1093 FDGLN
+1093 
-1098 FYYTA
+1098 
-1103 VPTSLNFTLRA
+1103 RA
-1114 KVTVDQWNL
+1114 K
-1123 SNGQEGFGLMAA
+1123 
-1135 DRLGGSGWNNSY
+1135 
-1147 MAVVSKTEYYWNEEA
+1147 
-1162 GKVTNDTTMFRRAS
+1162 
-1176 KEQPQRTLSMRCLR
+1176 
-1190 NWRTGT
+1190 
-1196 MQQQRQ
+1196 
-1202 RNRESRQKSRIFLQT
+1202 
-1217 STCMEFKK
+1217 
-1225 ERT
+1225 

>member
-31 TAFAADTQTRKITY
+31 TAKAADTQTRKITY

-73 YVSQDAG
+73 YVSRDAG

-171 KIRTMALTEYNPIIN
+171 KVRTMALTEYNPIIN

-253 TDNGNILELTGENA
+253 TDNGNILELTGEDA

-311 TIAVDVKAE
+311 TIDVDVKAQ

-361 TDVQIAATQRVKV
+361 TDVKIAATQRAKV

-399 DSNYSYSFDVTG
+399 DSSYSYSFDVTG

-433 AYDHVSVGSSDVLN
+433 AYDHVSVGSADVLN

-452 TEADTSPVKYQSEV
+452 TEADTSPVEYQAEV

-484 GRMARTT
+484 GRMTRTT

-546 RAVDKYEKGVAIGM
+546 RAVDKYEKGVEIGM

-587 SFNRYMTTEEVEDGV
+587 SFNRYMTTEEVADGV

-823 TPAYYK
+823 TPAYYT

-848 IKAAEALNK
+848 VKAAEALNK

-874 RTLTSKEQA
+874 RTLTSEEQA

-913 TDIKVDIDR
+913 TDIKVDLDG
-922 NEDAADFKDIAS
+922 NEDTADFKDVAS

-963 ISEKIDAAIADKNIN
+963 ISEKIDAAIADKNIK

-998 VVKLSNGK
+998 VVKLSSGK

-1047 SFEAESNSAYEGN
+1047 SFEAESFSPYAVVYAAKDSGSDITPSTPENPGN
-1060 INETGSVTLRSGAV
+1060 NETPGTAETPGTTETPDSTVTPDSSVSTGDSLGMFMYMIILA
-1074 DANGVL
+1074 AALAGMAGVVVYDR
-1080 KGSGNNGKLVPAS
+1080 K
-1093 FDGLN
+1093 
-1098 FYYTA
+1098 
-1103 VPTSLNFTLRA
+1103 RA
-1114 KVTVDQWNL
+1114 K
-1123 SNGQEGFGLMAA
+1123 
-1135 DRLGGSGWNNSY
+1135 
-1147 MAVVSKTEYYWNEEA
+1147 
-1162 GKVTNDTTMFRRAS
+1162 
-1176 KEQPQRTLSMRCLR
+1176 
-1190 NWRTGT
+1190 
-1196 MQQQRQ
+1196 
-1202 RNRESRQKSRIFLQT
+1202 
-1217 STCMEFKK
+1217 
-1225 ERT
+1225 

>member
-31 TAFAADTQTRKITY
+31 TAKAADTQTRKITY

-106 TTKVKYEQLCSNAA
+106 TTKVKYEQLCSNSA

-253 TDNGNILELTGENA
+253 TDNGNILELTGEDA

-311 TIAVDVKAE
+311 TIEVDVKAQ

-361 TDVQIAATQRVKV
+361 TDVQIAATQRAKV

-399 DSNYSYSFDVTG
+399 DSNYSYSFDVTD

-484 GRMARTT
+484 GRMTRTT

-805 MTDEEASA
+805 MTDEEASS

-874 RTLTSKEQA
+874 RTLTSEDQA

-898 LVKKQPVV
+898 LVKKQT
-906 EPDDPGK
+906 DDSDK
-913 TDIKVDIDR
+913 SDIKVDLDE
-922 NEDAADFKDIAS
+922 NEDTADFKDVAS

-963 ISEKIDAAIADKNIN
+963 ISEKIDAAIADKNIK

-1021 YNLYVFHMNNNGV
+1021 YNLYVFHMNKNGV

-1047 SFEAESNSAYEGN
+1047 SFEAESFSPYAVVYAAKDSGSDITPSTPENPGN
-1060 INETGSVTLRSGAV
+1060 DETPGTTETPG
-1074 DANGVL
+1074 
-1080 KGSGNNGKLVPAS
+1080 
-1093 FDGLN
+1093 
-1098 FYYTA
+1098 TA
-1103 VPTSLNFTLRA
+1103 VTQDSSVSTGDSLGMFMYMIILA
-1114 KVTVDQWNL
+1114 AAL
-1123 SNGQEGFGLMAA
+1123 AGMAGVVVY
-1135 DRLGGSGWNNSY
+1135 DRKR
-1147 MAVVSKTEYYWNEEA
+1147 VK
-1162 GKVTNDTTMFRRAS
+1162 
-1176 KEQPQRTLSMRCLR
+1176 
-1190 NWRTGT
+1190 
-1196 MQQQRQ
+1196 
-1202 RNRESRQKSRIFLQT
+1202 
-1217 STCMEFKK
+1217 
-1225 ERT
+1225 

>member
-31 TAFAADTQTRKITY
+31 TAKAADTQTRKITY

-73 YVSQDAG
+73 YVSRDAG

-171 KIRTMALTEYNPIIN
+171 KVRTMALTEYNPIIN

-253 TDNGNILELTGENA
+253 TDNGNILELTGEDA

-311 TIAVDVKAE
+311 TIEVDVKAQ

-361 TDVQIAATQRVKV
+361 TDVKIAATQRAKV

-399 DSNYSYSFDVTG
+399 DSSYSYSFDVTG

-433 AYDHVSVGSSDVLN
+433 AYDHVSVGSADVLN

-452 TEADTSPVKYQSEV
+452 TEADTSPVEYQAEV

-484 GRMARTT
+484 GRMTRTT

-546 RAVDKYEKGVAIGM
+546 RAVDKYEKGVEIGM

-587 SFNRYMTTEEVEDGV
+587 SFNRYMTTEEVADGV

-727 YPGINNGITKT
+727 YPGINKGITKT

-874 RTLTSKEQA
+874 RTLTSEEQA

-913 TDIKVDIDR
+913 TDIKVDLDE
-922 NEDAADFKDIAS
+922 NEDAADFKDVAS

-963 ISEKIDAAIADKNIN
+963 ISEKIDAAIADKNIK

-998 VVKLSNGK
+998 VVKLSSGK

-1047 SFEAESNSAYEGN
+1047 SFEAESFSPYAVVYAAKDSGSDITPSTPENPGN
-1060 INETGSVTLRSGAV
+1060 NETPGTAETPGTTETPDSTVTPDSSVSTGDSLGMFMYMIILA
-1074 DANGVL
+1074 AALAGMAGVVVYDR
-1080 KGSGNNGKLVPAS
+1080 K
-1093 FDGLN
+1093 
-1098 FYYTA
+1098 
-1103 VPTSLNFTLRA
+1103 RA
-1114 KVTVDQWNL
+1114 K
-1123 SNGQEGFGLMAA
+1123 
-1135 DRLGGSGWNNSY
+1135 
-1147 MAVVSKTEYYWNEEA
+1147 
-1162 GKVTNDTTMFRRAS
+1162 
-1176 KEQPQRTLSMRCLR
+1176 
-1190 NWRTGT
+1190 
-1196 MQQQRQ
+1196 
-1202 RNRESRQKSRIFLQT
+1202 
-1217 STCMEFKK
+1217 
-1225 ERT
+1225 

>member
-31 TAFAADTQTRKITY
+31 TAKAADTQTRKITY

-73 YVSQDAG
+73 YVSRDAG

-171 KIRTMALTEYNPIIN
+171 KVRTMTLTEYNPIIN

-235 GSAKYEVS
+235 GSARYEVS

-253 TDNGNILELTGENA
+253 TDNGNILELTGEDA
-267 TAVKDFEAV
+267 TTVKDFEAV

-311 TIAVDVKAE
+311 TIEVDVKAQ

-361 TDVQIAATQRVKV
+361 TDVKIAATQRAKV

-399 DSNYSYSFDVTG
+399 DSSYSYSFDVTG

-433 AYDHVSVGSSDVLN
+433 AYDHVSVGSADVLN

-452 TEADTSPVKYQSEV
+452 TEADTSPVEYQAEV

-484 GRMARTT
+484 GRMTRTT
-491 ERVTITLTDA
+491 ERVTIILTDA

-546 RAVDKYEKGVAIGM
+546 RAVDKYEKGVEIGM

-587 SFNRYMTTEEVEDGV
+587 SFNRYMTTEEVADGV

-805 MTDEEASA
+805 MTDEEASE

-837 VAADYTAVDEA
+837 VAADYTSVDEA

-874 RTLTSKEQA
+874 RTLTSEDQA

-898 LVKKQPVV
+898 LVKKQT
-906 EPDDPGK
+906 DDSDK
-913 TDIKVDIDR
+913 SDIKVDLDE
-922 NEDAADFKDIAS
+922 NEDAADFKDVAS

-963 ISEKIDAAIADKNIN
+963 ISEKIDAAIADKNIK

-998 VVKLSNGK
+998 VVKLSSGK

-1047 SFEAESNSAYEGN
+1047 SFEAESFSPYAVVYAAKDSGSDITPSTPENPGN
-1060 INETGSVTLRSGAV
+1060 NETPGTAETPGTTETPDSTVTPDSSVSTGDSLGMFMYMIILA
-1074 DANGVL
+1074 AALAGMAGVVVYDR
-1080 KGSGNNGKLVPAS
+1080 K
-1093 FDGLN
+1093 
-1098 FYYTA
+1098 
-1103 VPTSLNFTLRA
+1103 RA
-1114 KVTVDQWNL
+1114 K
-1123 SNGQEGFGLMAA
+1123 
-1135 DRLGGSGWNNSY
+1135 
-1147 MAVVSKTEYYWNEEA
+1147 
-1162 GKVTNDTTMFRRAS
+1162 
-1176 KEQPQRTLSMRCLR
+1176 
-1190 NWRTGT
+1190 
-1196 MQQQRQ
+1196 
-1202 RNRESRQKSRIFLQT
+1202 
-1217 STCMEFKK
+1217 
-1225 ERT
+1225 

>member
-31 TAFAADTQTRKITY
+31 TAKAADTQTRKITY

-106 TTKVKYEQLCSNAA
+106 TTKVKYEQVCSNAA

-129 ADSGY
+129 VDSGY

-171 KIRTMALTEYNPIIN
+171 KVRTMTLTEYNPIIN

-253 TDNGNILELTGENA
+253 TDNGNILELTGEDA

-311 TIAVDVKAE
+311 TIEVDVKAQ

-361 TDVQIAATQRVKV
+361 TDVKIAATQRTKV

-399 DSNYSYSFDVTG
+399 DSSYSYSFDVTG

-433 AYDHVSVGSSDVLN
+433 AYDHVSVGSADVLN

-452 TEADTSPVKYQSEV
+452 TEADTSPVEYQAEV

-484 GRMARTT
+484 GRMTRTT

-587 SFNRYMTTEEVEDGV
+587 SFNRYMTTEEVADGV

-727 YPGINNGITKT
+727 YPGINKGITKT

-874 RTLTSKEQA
+874 RTLTSEEQA

-898 LVKKQPVV
+898 LVKKQT
-906 EPDDPGK
+906 DDSDK
-913 TDIKVDIDR
+913 SDIKVDLDE
-922 NEDAADFKDIAS
+922 NEDAADFKDVAS

-963 ISEKIDAAIADKNIN
+963 ISEKIDAAIADKNIK

-998 VVKLSNGK
+998 VVKLSSGK

-1047 SFEAESNSAYEGN
+1047 SFEAESFSPYAVVYAAKDSGSDITPSTPENPGN
-1060 INETGSVTLRSGAV
+1060 NETPGTAETPGTTETPDSTVTTDSSVSTGASLGMFMYMIII
-1074 DANGVL
+1074 AAALAGMAGVVVYDR
-1080 KGSGNNGKLVPAS
+1080 K
-1093 FDGLN
+1093 
-1098 FYYTA
+1098 
-1103 VPTSLNFTLRA
+1103 RA
-1114 KVTVDQWNL
+1114 K
-1123 SNGQEGFGLMAA
+1123 
-1135 DRLGGSGWNNSY
+1135 
-1147 MAVVSKTEYYWNEEA
+1147 
-1162 GKVTNDTTMFRRAS
+1162 
-1176 KEQPQRTLSMRCLR
+1176 
-1190 NWRTGT
+1190 
-1196 MQQQRQ
+1196 
-1202 RNRESRQKSRIFLQT
+1202 
-1217 STCMEFKK
+1217 
-1225 ERT
+1225 

>member
-31 TAFAADTQTRKITY
+31 TAKAADTQTRKITY

-52 KKAPAA
+52 KKAPAV

-73 YVSQDAG
+73 YVSRDAG

-171 KIRTMALTEYNPIIN
+171 KVRTMALTEYNPIIN

-253 TDNGNILELTGENA
+253 TYNGNILELTGEDA

-311 TIAVDVKAE
+311 TIDVDVKAQ

-361 TDVQIAATQRVKV
+361 TDVKIAATQRAKV

-399 DSNYSYSFDVTG
+399 DSSYSYSFNVTG

-433 AYDHVSVGSSDVLN
+433 AYDHVSVGSADVLN

-452 TEADTSPVKYQSEV
+452 TEADTSPVEYQAEV

-484 GRMARTT
+484 GRMTRTT
-491 ERVTITLTDA
+491 ERVTIILTDA

-546 RAVDKYEKGVAIGM
+546 RAVDKYEKGVEIGM

-587 SFNRYMTTEEVEDGV
+587 SFNRYMTTEEVADGV

-874 RTLTSKEQA
+874 RTLTSEEQA

-898 LVKKQPVV
+898 LVKKTIQV
-906 EPDDPGK
+906 
-913 TDIKVDIDR
+913 R
-922 NEDAADFKDIAS
+922 
-934 VGDVKVKDEEGKDLT
+934 
-949 VSEIKLNVEKAAAS
+949 
-963 ISEKIDAAIADKNIN
+963 
-978 GFDSKNADYYDI
+978 
-990 SLKTTDGK
+990 
-998 VVKLSNGK
+998 
-1006 IKITMSYKKGINAAD
+1006 
-1021 YNLYVFHMNNNGV
+1021 
-1034 LESVA
+1034 
-1039 VTADENGF
+1039 
-1047 SFEAESNSAYEGN
+1047 
-1060 INETGSVTLRSGAV
+1060 
-1074 DANGVL
+1074 
-1080 KGSGNNGKLVPAS
+1080 
-1093 FDGLN
+1093 
-1098 FYYTA
+1098 
-1103 VPTSLNFTLRA
+1103 
-1114 KVTVDQWNL
+1114 
-1123 SNGQEGFGLMAA
+1123 
-1135 DRLGGSGWNNSY
+1135 
-1147 MAVVSKTEYYWNEEA
+1147 
-1162 GKVTNDTTMFRRAS
+1162 
-1176 KEQPQRTLSMRCLR
+1176 
-1190 NWRTGT
+1190 
-1196 MQQQRQ
+1196 
-1202 RNRESRQKSRIFLQT
+1202 
-1217 STCMEFKK
+1217 
-1225 ERT
+1225 

>member
-31 TAFAADTQTRKITY
+31 TAKAADTQTRKITY

-73 YVSQDAG
+73 YVSRDAG

-171 KIRTMALTEYNPIIN
+171 KVRTMALTEYNPIIN

-253 TDNGNILELTGENA
+253 TDNGNILELTGEDA

-311 TIAVDVKAE
+311 TIDVDVKAQ

-361 TDVQIAATQRVKV
+361 TDVKIAATQRAKV

-399 DSNYSYSFDVTG
+399 DSSYSYSFNVTG

-433 AYDHVSVGSSDVLN
+433 AYDHVSVGSADVLN

-452 TEADTSPVKYQSEV
+452 TEADTSPVEYQAEV

-484 GRMARTT
+484 GRMTRTT
-491 ERVTITLTDA
+491 ERVTIILTDA

-546 RAVDKYEKGVAIGM
+546 RAVDKYEKGVEIGM

-587 SFNRYMTTEEVEDGV
+587 SFNRYMTTEEVADGV

-805 MTDEEASA
+805 MTDEEASE

-837 VAADYTAVDEA
+837 VAADYTSVDEA

-874 RTLTSKEQA
+874 RTLTSEDQA

-913 TDIKVDIDR
+913 TDIKVDLDE
-922 NEDAADFKDIAS
+922 NEDAADFKDVAS

-963 ISEKIDAAIADKNIN
+963 ISEKIDAAIADKNIK

-998 VVKLSNGK
+998 VVKLSSGK

-1039 VTADENGF
+1039 VTADENSF
-1047 SFEAESNSAYEGN
+1047 SFEAESFSPYAVVYAAKDSGSDITPSTPENPGN
-1060 INETGSVTLRSGAV
+1060 DETPGTAETPGTTETPDSTVTPDSSVSTGDSLGMFMYMIILA
-1074 DANGVL
+1074 AALAGMAGVVVYDR
-1080 KGSGNNGKLVPAS
+1080 K
-1093 FDGLN
+1093 
-1098 FYYTA
+1098 
-1103 VPTSLNFTLRA
+1103 RA
-1114 KVTVDQWNL
+1114 K
-1123 SNGQEGFGLMAA
+1123 
-1135 DRLGGSGWNNSY
+1135 
-1147 MAVVSKTEYYWNEEA
+1147 
-1162 GKVTNDTTMFRRAS
+1162 
-1176 KEQPQRTLSMRCLR
+1176 
-1190 NWRTGT
+1190 
-1196 MQQQRQ
+1196 
-1202 RNRESRQKSRIFLQT
+1202 
-1217 STCMEFKK
+1217 
-1225 ERT
+1225 

>member
-31 TAFAADTQTRKITY
+31 TAKAADTQTRKITY

-73 YVSQDAG
+73 YVSRDAG

-171 KIRTMALTEYNPIIN
+171 KVRTMALTEYNPIIN

-253 TDNGNILELTGENA
+253 TDNGNILELTGEDA

-311 TIAVDVKAE
+311 TIDVDVKAQ

-361 TDVQIAATQRVKV
+361 TDVKIAATQRAKV

-399 DSNYSYSFDVTG
+399 DSSYSYSFDVTG

-433 AYDHVSVGSSDVLN
+433 AYDHVSVGSADVLN

-452 TEADTSPVKYQSEV
+452 TEADTSPVEYQAEV

-484 GRMARTT
+484 GRMTRTT

-587 SFNRYMTTEEVEDGV
+587 SFNRYMTTEEVADGV

-727 YPGINNGITKT
+727 YAGINKGITKT

-823 TPAYYK
+823 TPAYYT

-848 IKAAEALNK
+848 VKAAEALNK

-874 RTLTSKEQA
+874 RTLTSEEQA

-913 TDIKVDIDR
+913 TDIKVDLDR
-922 NEDAADFKDIAS
+922 NEDTADFKDIAS

-963 ISEKIDAAIADKNIN
+963 ISEKIDAAIADKNIK

-998 VVKLSNGK
+998 VVKLSSGK

-1039 VTADENGF
+1039 VTADENSF
-1047 SFEAESNSAYEGN
+1047 SFEAESFSPYAVVYAAKDSGSDITPSTPENPGN
-1060 INETGSVTLRSGAV
+1060 NETPGTAETPGTTETPDSTVTPDSSVSTGDSLGMFMYMIILA
-1074 DANGVL
+1074 AALAGMAGVVVYDR
-1080 KGSGNNGKLVPAS
+1080 K
-1093 FDGLN
+1093 
-1098 FYYTA
+1098 
-1103 VPTSLNFTLRA
+1103 RA
-1114 KVTVDQWNL
+1114 K
-1123 SNGQEGFGLMAA
+1123 
-1135 DRLGGSGWNNSY
+1135 
-1147 MAVVSKTEYYWNEEA
+1147 
-1162 GKVTNDTTMFRRAS
+1162 
-1176 KEQPQRTLSMRCLR
+1176 
-1190 NWRTGT
+1190 
-1196 MQQQRQ
+1196 
-1202 RNRESRQKSRIFLQT
+1202 
-1217 STCMEFKK
+1217 
-1225 ERT
+1225 

>member
-31 TAFAADTQTRKITY
+31 TAKAADTQTRKITY

-106 TTKVKYEQLCSNAA
+106 TTKVKYEQVCSNAA

-129 ADSGY
+129 VDSGY

-140 TTQSVTVDDIT
+140 KTQSVTVDDIT

-253 TDNGNILELTGENA
+253 TDNGNILELTGEDA

-311 TIAVDVKAE
+311 TIEVDVKAQ

-361 TDVQIAATQRVKV
+361 TDVKIAATQRAKV

-399 DSNYSYSFDVTG
+399 DSSYSYSFDVTG

-433 AYDHVSVGSSDVLN
+433 AYDHVSVGSADVLN

-452 TEADTSPVKYQSEV
+452 TEADTSPVEYQAEV

-484 GRMARTT
+484 GRMTRTT

-546 RAVDKYEKGVAIGM
+546 RAVDKYEKGVEIGM

-587 SFNRYMTTEEVEDGV
+587 SFNRYMTTEEVADGV

-848 IKAAEALNK
+848 VKAAEALNK

-874 RTLTSKEQA
+874 RTLTSEEQA

-898 LVKKQPVV
+898 LFKKQT
-906 EPDDPGK
+906 DDSDK
-913 TDIKVDIDR
+913 SDIKVDLDE
-922 NEDAADFKDIAS
+922 NEDTADFKDVAS

-963 ISEKIDAAIADKNIN
+963 ISEKIDAAIAEKNIK
-978 GFDSKNADYYDI
+978 GFNSKNADYYDI

-998 VVKLSNGK
+998 VVKLSSGK

-1047 SFEAESNSAYEGN
+1047 SFEAESFSPYAVVYAAKDSGSDITPSTPENPGN
-1060 INETGSVTLRSGAV
+1060 DETPGTTETPDSTVTPDSSVSTGDSLGMFMYMIILA
-1074 DANGVL
+1074 AALAGMAGVVVYDR
-1080 KGSGNNGKLVPAS
+1080 K
-1093 FDGLN
+1093 
-1098 FYYTA
+1098 
-1103 VPTSLNFTLRA
+1103 RA
-1114 KVTVDQWNL
+1114 K
-1123 SNGQEGFGLMAA
+1123 
-1135 DRLGGSGWNNSY
+1135 
-1147 MAVVSKTEYYWNEEA
+1147 
-1162 GKVTNDTTMFRRAS
+1162 
-1176 KEQPQRTLSMRCLR
+1176 
-1190 NWRTGT
+1190 
-1196 MQQQRQ
+1196 
-1202 RNRESRQKSRIFLQT
+1202 
-1217 STCMEFKK
+1217 
-1225 ERT
+1225 

>member
-31 TAFAADTQTRKITY
+31 TAKAADTQTRKITY

-73 YVSQDAG
+73 YVSQYAG

-171 KIRTMALTEYNPIIN
+171 KVRTMALTEYNPIIN

-235 GSAKYEVS
+235 GSARYEVS

-253 TDNGNILELTGENA
+253 TDNGNILELTGEDA

-311 TIAVDVKAE
+311 TIDVDVKAQ

-361 TDVQIAATQRVKV
+361 TDVKIAATQRAKV

-399 DSNYSYSFDVTG
+399 DSSYSYSFDVTG

-433 AYDHVSVGSSDVLN
+433 AYDHVSVGSADVLN

-452 TEADTSPVKYQSEV
+452 TEADTSPVEYQAEV

-484 GRMARTT
+484 GRMTRTT

-587 SFNRYMTTEEVEDGV
+587 SFNRYMTTEEVADGV

-727 YPGINNGITKT
+727 YAGINKGITKT

-848 IKAAEALNK
+848 IKSAEALNK

-874 RTLTSKEQA
+874 RTLTSEDQA

-913 TDIKVDIDR
+913 TDIKVDLDG
-922 NEDAADFKDIAS
+922 NEDTADFKDVAS

-963 ISEKIDAAIADKNIN
+963 ISEKIDAAIADKNIK

-998 VVKLSNGK
+998 VVKLSSGK

-1047 SFEAESNSAYEGN
+1047 LFEAESFSPYAVVYAAKDSGSDITPSTPENPGN
-1060 INETGSVTLRSGAV
+1060 NETPGTAETPGTTETPDSTVTPDSSVSTGDSLGMFMYMIILA
-1074 DANGVL
+1074 AALAGMAGVVVYDR
-1080 KGSGNNGKLVPAS
+1080 K
-1093 FDGLN
+1093 
-1098 FYYTA
+1098 
-1103 VPTSLNFTLRA
+1103 RA
-1114 KVTVDQWNL
+1114 K
-1123 SNGQEGFGLMAA
+1123 
-1135 DRLGGSGWNNSY
+1135 
-1147 MAVVSKTEYYWNEEA
+1147 
-1162 GKVTNDTTMFRRAS
+1162 
-1176 KEQPQRTLSMRCLR
+1176 
-1190 NWRTGT
+1190 
-1196 MQQQRQ
+1196 
-1202 RNRESRQKSRIFLQT
+1202 
-1217 STCMEFKK
+1217 
-1225 ERT
+1225 

>member
-31 TAFAADTQTRKITY
+31 TAKAADTQTRKITY

-106 TTKVKYEQLCSNAA
+106 TTKVKYEQVCSNAA

-129 ADSGY
+129 VDSGY

-171 KIRTMALTEYNPIIN
+171 KVRTMTLTEYNPIIN

-235 GSAKYEVS
+235 GSARYEVS

-253 TDNGNILELTGENA
+253 TDNGNILELTGEDA

-311 TIAVDVKAE
+311 TIEVDVKAQ

-361 TDVQIAATQRVKV
+361 TDVKIAATQRTKV

-399 DSNYSYSFDVTG
+399 DSSYSYSFDVTG

-433 AYDHVSVGSSDVLN
+433 AYDHVSVGSADVLN

-452 TEADTSPVKYQSEV
+452 TEADTSPVEYQAEV

-484 GRMARTT
+484 GRMTRTT

-546 RAVDKYEKGVAIGM
+546 RAVDKYEKGVEIGM

-587 SFNRYMTTEEVEDGV
+587 SFNRYMTTEEVADGV

-874 RTLTSKEQA
+874 RTLTSEEQA

-913 TDIKVDIDR
+913 IDIKVDLDR
-922 NEDAADFKDIAS
+922 NEDTVDFKDIAS

-963 ISEKIDAAIADKNIN
+963 ISEKIDAAIADKNIK

-998 VVKLSNGK
+998 VVKLSSGK

-1047 SFEAESNSAYEGN
+1047 SFEAESFSPYAVVYAAKDSGSDITPSTPENPGN
-1060 INETGSVTLRSGAV
+1060 NETPGTAETPGTTETPDSTVTPDSSVSTGDSLGMFMYMIILA
-1074 DANGVL
+1074 AALAGMAGVVVYDR
-1080 KGSGNNGKLVPAS
+1080 K
-1093 FDGLN
+1093 
-1098 FYYTA
+1098 
-1103 VPTSLNFTLRA
+1103 RA
-1114 KVTVDQWNL
+1114 K
-1123 SNGQEGFGLMAA
+1123 
-1135 DRLGGSGWNNSY
+1135 
-1147 MAVVSKTEYYWNEEA
+1147 
-1162 GKVTNDTTMFRRAS
+1162 
-1176 KEQPQRTLSMRCLR
+1176 
-1190 NWRTGT
+1190 
-1196 MQQQRQ
+1196 
-1202 RNRESRQKSRIFLQT
+1202 
-1217 STCMEFKK
+1217 
-1225 ERT
+1225 

>member
-52 KKAPAA
+52 KKAPVA

-73 YVSQDAG
+73 YVSQDVG

-311 TIAVDVKAE
+311 TIDVDVKAE
-320 TDGSYSFSNVSIN
+320 KDGSYSFSNVSIN

-361 TDVQIAATQRVKV
+361 TDVKIAATQRAKI

-389 VTKITFTNKS
+389 VTKITFTNKL
-399 DSNYSYSFDVTG
+399 DSSYSYSFDVTG

-874 RTLTSKEQA
+874 RTLTSEDQA

-898 LVKKQPVV
+898 LVKKQT
-906 EPDDPGK
+906 DDSDK
-913 TDIKVDIDR
+913 SDIKVDIDR

-949 VSEIKLNVEKAAAS
+949 VSEIKLNVEKIAAS
-963 ISEKIDAAIADKNIN
+963 TSEKIDAAIAEKNIK

-998 VVKLSNGK
+998 VVKLSSGK

-1047 SFEAESNSAYEGN
+1047 SFEAESFSPYAVVYAVKDSGSDITPSTPENPGN
-1060 INETGSVTLRSGAV
+1060 DETSGTTETPGTTVTPDSSVSTGDSLGMFMYMIILAAALAGMAGVAV
-1074 DANGVL
+1074 YDR
-1080 KGSGNNGKLVPAS
+1080 K
-1093 FDGLN
+1093 
-1098 FYYTA
+1098 
-1103 VPTSLNFTLRA
+1103 RA
-1114 KVTVDQWNL
+1114 K
-1123 SNGQEGFGLMAA
+1123 
-1135 DRLGGSGWNNSY
+1135 
-1147 MAVVSKTEYYWNEEA
+1147 
-1162 GKVTNDTTMFRRAS
+1162 
-1176 KEQPQRTLSMRCLR
+1176 
-1190 NWRTGT
+1190 
-1196 MQQQRQ
+1196 
-1202 RNRESRQKSRIFLQT
+1202 
-1217 STCMEFKK
+1217 
-1225 ERT
+1225 

>member
-1 MRFNK
+1 
-6 LFRKVFAAVSAVTL
+6 
-20 IVSGMPVGLGV
+20 MPVGLGV
-31 TAFAADTQTRKITY
+31 TAKAADTQTRKITY

-106 TTKVKYEQLCSNAA
+106 TTKVKYEQVCSNAA

-129 ADSGY
+129 VDSGY

-171 KIRTMALTEYNPIIN
+171 KVRTMALTEYNPIIN

-221 DSNGKYSV
+221 DSNGKYSA

-253 TDNGNILELTGENA
+253 TDNGNILELTGEDA

-311 TIAVDVKAE
+311 TIEVDVKAQ

-361 TDVQIAATQRVKV
+361 TDVKIAATQRAKV

-399 DSNYSYSFDVTG
+399 DSSYSYSFDVTG

-433 AYDHVSVGSSDVLN
+433 AYDHVSVGSADVLN

-452 TEADTSPVKYQSEV
+452 TEADTSPVEYQAEV

-484 GRMARTT
+484 GRMTRTT

-587 SFNRYMTTEEVEDGV
+587 SFNRYMTTEEVADGV

-727 YPGINNGITKT
+727 YPGINKGITKT

-874 RTLTSKEQA
+874 RTLTSEEQA

-913 TDIKVDIDR
+913 IDIKVDLDR
-922 NEDAADFKDIAS
+922 NEDTVDFKDIAS

-963 ISEKIDAAIADKNIN
+963 ISEKIDAAIAEKNIK

-998 VVKLSNGK
+998 VVKLSSGK

-1047 SFEAESNSAYEGN
+1047 SFEAESFSPYAVVYAAKDSGSDITPSTPENPGN
-1060 INETGSVTLRSGAV
+1060 DETPGTTETPDSTVTPDSSVSTGDSLGMFMYMIILA
-1074 DANGVL
+1074 AALAGMAGVVVYDR
-1080 KGSGNNGKLVPAS
+1080 K
-1093 FDGLN
+1093 
-1098 FYYTA
+1098 
-1103 VPTSLNFTLRA
+1103 RA
-1114 KVTVDQWNL
+1114 K
-1123 SNGQEGFGLMAA
+1123 
-1135 DRLGGSGWNNSY
+1135 
-1147 MAVVSKTEYYWNEEA
+1147 
-1162 GKVTNDTTMFRRAS
+1162 
-1176 KEQPQRTLSMRCLR
+1176 
-1190 NWRTGT
+1190 
-1196 MQQQRQ
+1196 
-1202 RNRESRQKSRIFLQT
+1202 
-1217 STCMEFKK
+1217 
-1225 ERT
+1225 

>member
-31 TAFAADTQTRKITY
+31 TAKAADTQTRKITY

-106 TTKVKYEQLCSNAA
+106 TTKVKYEQVCSNAA

-129 ADSGY
+129 VDSGY

-151 GYIVEKEGQKYLPVI
+151 DYIVEKEGQKYLPVI

-171 KIRTMALTEYNPIIN
+171 KVRTMALTEYNPIIN

-253 TDNGNILELTGENA
+253 TDNGNILELTGDDA

-311 TIAVDVKAE
+311 TIEVDVKAQ

-361 TDVQIAATQRVKV
+361 TDVKIAATQRAKV

-399 DSNYSYSFDVTG
+399 DSSYSYSFDVTG

-433 AYDHVSVGSSDVLN
+433 AYDHVSVGSADVLN

-452 TEADTSPVKYQSEV
+452 TEADTSPVEYQAEV

-484 GRMARTT
+484 GRMTRTT

-501 LYREQVMVDT
+501 LYREQVMVDI

-546 RAVDKYEKGVAIGM
+546 RAVDKYEKGVEIGM

-587 SFNRYMTTEEVEDGV
+587 SFNRYMTTEEVADGV

-874 RTLTSKEQA
+874 RTLTSEDQA

-898 LVKKQPVV
+898 LVKKQT
-906 EPDDPGK
+906 DDSDK
-913 TDIKVDIDR
+913 SDIKVDLDE
-922 NEDAADFKDIAS
+922 NEDAADFKDVAS

-963 ISEKIDAAIADKNIN
+963 ISEKIDAAIADKNIK

-998 VVKLSNGK
+998 VVKLSSGK

-1047 SFEAESNSAYEGN
+1047 LFEAESFSPYAVVYAAKDSGSDITPSTPENPGN
-1060 INETGSVTLRSGAV
+1060 NETPGTAETPGTTETPDSTVTPDSSVSTGDSLGMFMYMIILA
-1074 DANGVL
+1074 AALAGMAGVVVYDR
-1080 KGSGNNGKLVPAS
+1080 K
-1093 FDGLN
+1093 
-1098 FYYTA
+1098 
-1103 VPTSLNFTLRA
+1103 RA
-1114 KVTVDQWNL
+1114 K
-1123 SNGQEGFGLMAA
+1123 
-1135 DRLGGSGWNNSY
+1135 
-1147 MAVVSKTEYYWNEEA
+1147 
-1162 GKVTNDTTMFRRAS
+1162 
-1176 KEQPQRTLSMRCLR
+1176 
-1190 NWRTGT
+1190 
-1196 MQQQRQ
+1196 
-1202 RNRESRQKSRIFLQT
+1202 
-1217 STCMEFKK
+1217 
-1225 ERT
+1225 

>member
-20 IVSGMPVGLGV
+20 IVSGMPAGLGV

-73 YVSQDAG
+73 YVSKDAG

-253 TDNGNILELTGENA
+253 TDNGNILELTGEDA

-311 TIAVDVKAE
+311 TIEVDVKAQ

-361 TDVQIAATQRVKV
+361 TDVKIAATQRAKV

-399 DSNYSYSFDVTG
+399 DSSYSYSFDVTG

-433 AYDHVSVGSSDVLN
+433 AYDHVSVGSADVLN

-452 TEADTSPVKYQSEV
+452 TEADTSPVEYQAEV

-727 YPGINNGITKT
+727 YPGINKGITKT

-805 MTDEEASA
+805 MTDEEALA

-837 VAADYTAVDEA
+837 VAADYTSVDEA
-848 IKAAEALNK
+848 VKAAEALNK

-874 RTLTSKEQA
+874 RTLTSEEQA

-913 TDIKVDIDR
+913 TDIKVDLDG
-922 NEDAADFKDIAS
+922 NEYAADFKDVAS

-949 VSEIKLNVEKAAAS
+949 VSEIRLNVEKTAAS
-963 ISEKIDAAIADKNIN
+963 TSEKIDAAIAEKNIK

-998 VVKLSNGK
+998 VVKLSSGK

-1047 SFEAESNSAYEGN
+1047 SFEAESFSPYAVVYAAKDSGSDITPSTPENPGN
-1060 INETGSVTLRSGAV
+1060 DETPGTTETPGTAETPGTTETPDSTVTPDSSVSTGDSLGMFMYMIILA
-1074 DANGVL
+1074 AALAGMAGVVVYDR
-1080 KGSGNNGKLVPAS
+1080 K
-1093 FDGLN
+1093 
-1098 FYYTA
+1098 
-1103 VPTSLNFTLRA
+1103 RA
-1114 KVTVDQWNL
+1114 K
-1123 SNGQEGFGLMAA
+1123 
-1135 DRLGGSGWNNSY
+1135 
-1147 MAVVSKTEYYWNEEA
+1147 
-1162 GKVTNDTTMFRRAS
+1162 
-1176 KEQPQRTLSMRCLR
+1176 
-1190 NWRTGT
+1190 
-1196 MQQQRQ
+1196 
-1202 RNRESRQKSRIFLQT
+1202 
-1217 STCMEFKK
+1217 
-1225 ERT
+1225 

>member
-1 MRFNK
+1 MSR
-6 LFRKVFAAVSAVTL
+6 
-20 IVSGMPVGLGV
+20 
-31 TAFAADTQTRKITY
+31 
-45 SFSANSS
+45 
-52 KKAPAA
+52 
-58 GEILDGTAGESGGIL
+58 
-73 YVSQDAG
+73 DAG

-171 KIRTMALTEYNPIIN
+171 KVRTMTLTEYNPIIN

-235 GSAKYEVS
+235 GSARYEVS

-253 TDNGNILELTGENA
+253 TDNGNILELTGEDA
-267 TAVKDFEAV
+267 TTVKDFEAV

-311 TIAVDVKAE
+311 TIEVDVKAQ

-361 TDVQIAATQRVKV
+361 TDVKIAATQRAKV

-399 DSNYSYSFDVTG
+399 DSSYSYSFDVTG

-433 AYDHVSVGSSDVLN
+433 AYDHVSVGSADVLN

-452 TEADTSPVKYQSEV
+452 TEADTSPVEYQAEV

-475 TITDAVKYI
+475 TITNAVKYI
-484 GRMARTT
+484 GRMTRTT
-491 ERVTITLTDA
+491 ERVTIILTDA

-546 RAVDKYEKGVAIGM
+546 RAVDKYEKGVEIGM

-587 SFNRYMTTEEVEDGV
+587 SFNRYMTTEEVADGV

-805 MTDEEASA
+805 MTDEEASE

-837 VAADYTAVDEA
+837 VAADYTSVDEAIKAAEALNKDDYEDFSAVTKAIEAVDRTLTSEDQAKVDAMAKAITDAINGLVKKQPVVAADYTAVDEA

-874 RTLTSKEQA
+874 RTLTSEDQA

-898 LVKKQPVV
+898 LVKKQT
-906 EPDDPGK
+906 DDSDK
-913 TDIKVDIDR
+913 SDIKVDLDE
-922 NEDAADFKDIAS
+922 NEDAADFKDVAS

-963 ISEKIDAAIADKNIN
+963 ISEKIDAAIADKNIK

-998 VVKLSNGK
+998 VVKLSSGK

-1047 SFEAESNSAYEGN
+1047 SFEAESFSPYAVVYAAKDSGSDITPSTPENPGN
-1060 INETGSVTLRSGAV
+1060 NETPGTAETPGTTETPDSTVTPDSSVSTGDSLGMFMYMIILA
-1074 DANGVL
+1074 AALAGMAGVVVYDR
-1080 KGSGNNGKLVPAS
+1080 K
-1093 FDGLN
+1093 
-1098 FYYTA
+1098 
-1103 VPTSLNFTLRA
+1103 RA
-1114 KVTVDQWNL
+1114 K
-1123 SNGQEGFGLMAA
+1123 
-1135 DRLGGSGWNNSY
+1135 
-1147 MAVVSKTEYYWNEEA
+1147 
-1162 GKVTNDTTMFRRAS
+1162 
-1176 KEQPQRTLSMRCLR
+1176 
-1190 NWRTGT
+1190 
-1196 MQQQRQ
+1196 
-1202 RNRESRQKSRIFLQT
+1202 
-1217 STCMEFKK
+1217 
-1225 ERT
+1225 

>member
-106 TTKVKYEQLCSNAA
+106 TTKVTYEQVCSNAA
-120 TDRPVYIGS
+120 DGRPVYIGS

-140 TTQSVTVDDIT
+140 TKQSVTVDDIT
-151 GYIVEKEGQKYLPVI
+151 GYVVEKEGQKYLPVI

-171 KIRTMALTEYNPIIN
+171 KVRTMALTEYNPIIN

-221 DSNGKYSV
+221 DSNGKYYV

-253 TDNGNILELTGENA
+253 TDNGNILELTGEGA
-267 TAVKDFEAV
+267 TAVKDFETV

-311 TIAVDVKAE
+311 TIGVDVKAE
-320 TDGSYSFSNVSIN
+320 KDGSYSFSNVSIN

-823 TPAYYK
+823 TPTYYT

-848 IKAAEALNK
+848 VKAAEALNK
-857 DDYED
+857 NDYED

-874 RTLTSKEQA
+874 RTLTSEEQA

-949 VSEIKLNVEKAAAS
+949 VSEIKLNVEKIAAS
-963 ISEKIDAAIADKNIN
+963 TSEKIDAAIAEKNIK

-1047 SFEAESNSAYEGN
+1047 SFEAESFSPYAVVYAAKDSGSDITPSTPENPGN
-1060 INETGSVTLRSGAV
+1060 DETPGTTETPGTAETPGTTETPDSSVSTGDSLGMFMYMIILA
-1074 DANGVL
+1074 AALAGMAGVVVYDR
-1080 KGSGNNGKLVPAS
+1080 K
-1093 FDGLN
+1093 
-1098 FYYTA
+1098 
-1103 VPTSLNFTLRA
+1103 RA
-1114 KVTVDQWNL
+1114 K
-1123 SNGQEGFGLMAA
+1123 
-1135 DRLGGSGWNNSY
+1135 
-1147 MAVVSKTEYYWNEEA
+1147 
-1162 GKVTNDTTMFRRAS
+1162 
-1176 KEQPQRTLSMRCLR
+1176 
-1190 NWRTGT
+1190 
-1196 MQQQRQ
+1196 
-1202 RNRESRQKSRIFLQT
+1202 
-1217 STCMEFKK
+1217 
-1225 ERT
+1225 

>member
-1 MRFNK
+1 MRFDK

-31 TAFAADTQTRKITY
+31 TAKAADTQTRKITY

-73 YVSQDAG
+73 YVSRDAG

-171 KIRTMALTEYNPIIN
+171 KVRTMALTEYNPIIN

-253 TDNGNILELTGENA
+253 TDNGNILELTGEDA

-311 TIAVDVKAE
+311 TIDVDVKAQ

-361 TDVQIAATQRVKV
+361 TDVKIAATQRAKV

-399 DSNYSYSFDVTG
+399 DSSYSYSFDVTG

-433 AYDHVSVGSSDVLN
+433 AYDHVSVGSADVLN

-452 TEADTSPVKYQSEV
+452 TEADTSPVEYQAEV

-484 GRMARTT
+484 GRMTRTT

-587 SFNRYMTTEEVEDGV
+587 SFNRYMTTEEVADGV

-727 YPGINNGITKT
+727 YAGINKGITKT

-829 SGDVKPEP
+829 YGDVKPEP

-874 RTLTSKEQA
+874 RTLTSEDQA

-898 LVKKQPVV
+898 LVKKQT
-906 EPDDPGK
+906 DDSDK
-913 TDIKVDIDR
+913 SDIKVDLDE
-922 NEDAADFKDIAS
+922 NEDAADFKDVAS

-963 ISEKIDAAIADKNIN
+963 ISEKIDAAIADKNIK

-998 VVKLSNGK
+998 VVKLSSGK

-1047 SFEAESNSAYEGN
+1047 SFEAESFSPYAVVYAAKDSGSDITPSTPENPGN
-1060 INETGSVTLRSGAV
+1060 NETPGTAETPGTTETPDSTVTPDSSVSTGDSLGMFMYMIILA
-1074 DANGVL
+1074 AALAGMAGVVVYDR
-1080 KGSGNNGKLVPAS
+1080 K
-1093 FDGLN
+1093 
-1098 FYYTA
+1098 
-1103 VPTSLNFTLRA
+1103 RA
-1114 KVTVDQWNL
+1114 K
-1123 SNGQEGFGLMAA
+1123 
-1135 DRLGGSGWNNSY
+1135 
-1147 MAVVSKTEYYWNEEA
+1147 
-1162 GKVTNDTTMFRRAS
+1162 
-1176 KEQPQRTLSMRCLR
+1176 
-1190 NWRTGT
+1190 
-1196 MQQQRQ
+1196 
-1202 RNRESRQKSRIFLQT
+1202 
-1217 STCMEFKK
+1217 
-1225 ERT
+1225 

>member
-31 TAFAADTQTRKITY
+31 TAKAADTQTRKITY

-73 YVSQDAG
+73 YVSRDAG

-171 KIRTMALTEYNPIIN
+171 KVRTMALTEYNPIIN

-253 TDNGNILELTGENA
+253 TDNGNILELTGEDA
-267 TAVKDFEAV
+267 TTVKDFEAV

-311 TIAVDVKAE
+311 TIDVDVKAQ

-361 TDVQIAATQRVKV
+361 TDVKIAATQRAKV

-399 DSNYSYSFDVTG
+399 DSSYSYSFDVTG

-433 AYDHVSVGSSDVLN
+433 AYDHVSVGSADVLN

-452 TEADTSPVKYQSEV
+452 TEADTSPVEYQAEV
-466 KVGKGQQFE
+466 KVGKDQQFE

-484 GRMARTT
+484 GRMTRTT

-587 SFNRYMTTEEVEDGV
+587 SFNRYMTTEEVADGV

-727 YPGINNGITKT
+727 YAGINKGITKT

-874 RTLTSKEQA
+874 RTLTSEDQA

-913 TDIKVDIDR
+913 TDIKVDLDE
-922 NEDAADFKDIAS
+922 NEDAADFKDVAS

-963 ISEKIDAAIADKNIN
+963 ISEKIDAAIADKNIK

-998 VVKLSNGK
+998 VVKLSSGK

-1047 SFEAESNSAYEGN
+1047 SFEAESFSPYAVVYAAKDSGSDITPSTPENPGN
-1060 INETGSVTLRSGAV
+1060 NETPGTAETPGTTETPDSTVTPDSSVSTGDSLGMFMYMIILA
-1074 DANGVL
+1074 AALAGMAGVVVYDR
-1080 KGSGNNGKLVPAS
+1080 K
-1093 FDGLN
+1093 
-1098 FYYTA
+1098 
-1103 VPTSLNFTLRA
+1103 RA
-1114 KVTVDQWNL
+1114 K
-1123 SNGQEGFGLMAA
+1123 
-1135 DRLGGSGWNNSY
+1135 
-1147 MAVVSKTEYYWNEEA
+1147 
-1162 GKVTNDTTMFRRAS
+1162 
-1176 KEQPQRTLSMRCLR
+1176 
-1190 NWRTGT
+1190 
-1196 MQQQRQ
+1196 
-1202 RNRESRQKSRIFLQT
+1202 
-1217 STCMEFKK
+1217 
-1225 ERT
+1225 